1 MFDLQY
7 FKDAYEFY
15 NLNNKRKEFTFDFN
29 TFIQLY
35 HMFSEHSGEQTLF
48 NEWLHNKRKNT

>member
-1 MFDLQY
+1 
-7 FKDAYEFY
+7 
-15 NLNNKRKEFTFDFN
+15 LNNKRKEFTFDFN
-29 TFIQLY
+29 TFVQLY